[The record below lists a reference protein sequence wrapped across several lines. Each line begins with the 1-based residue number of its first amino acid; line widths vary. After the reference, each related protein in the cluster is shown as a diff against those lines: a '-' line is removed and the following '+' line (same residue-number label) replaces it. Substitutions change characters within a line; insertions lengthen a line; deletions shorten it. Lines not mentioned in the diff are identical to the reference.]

1 MDMNNLVIE
10 ISVAAVAL
18 AFVVLV
24 VFLITTLRSM
34 SALLVQTNSTIHE
47 LQQHLAG
54 VTKEA
59 SDVLRHTNAV
69 TVDVLNKLHALEPT
83 FNSVKEVGEAVDEIT
98 TSVKNASVTVAR
110 SIKKKVENEAYM
122 PTTNKIAK
130 AISTIP
136 LILDIWHQ
144 IRMKRELAGARK

>member
-1 MDMNNLVIE
+1 MNNLIIE
-10 ISVAAVAL
+10 ISVAAVAV

-34 SALLVQTNSTIHE
+34 STLLVQTNSTIHE
-47 LQQHLAG
+47 LQHHLAG

-83 FNSVKEVGEAVDEIT
+83 FHSVKQVGEAVDEIT
-98 TSVKNASVTVAR
+98 TSVKNASLSVAR
-110 SIKKKVENEAYM
+110 TIKDKVESEAYL
-122 PTTNKIAK
+122 PSTSKIAK
-130 AISTIP
+130 AINTIP
-136 LILDIWHQ
+136 LVLDIWHQ
-144 IRMKRELAGARK
+144 IQLRRQVTAASK